1 MQEAIASVGFSV
13 SFYILAFLAVVS
25 ALVVVSHRNPVISAL
40 WLVVSFVCVA
50 GIYVLLRAHFLA
62 MVQILVYAGAV
73 MVLFAMVVMLMDLKE
88 IGKGKQGQR
97 LIRFLG
103 GLSGVLIMLL
113 LLILSSQAW
122 KVSWEHGAGAKFGT
136 ISEVGKVLFTRYLL
150 PFEVLSLL
158 LLSAVIAVIYLARRW
173 EEKN

>member
-1 MQEAIASVGFSV
+1 MQEAIASWGFSV

-50 GIYVLLRAHFLA
+50 GIYALLRAHFLA

-113 LLILSSQAW
+113 LLVLNSQAW
-122 KVSWEHGAGAKFGT
+122 KVSWEGKAGAEFGT

>member
-1 MQEAIASVGFSV
+1 MQEAIASWGFSV

-50 GIYVLLRAHFLA
+50 GVYVLLRAHFLA

-113 LLILSSQAW
+113 LLVLNSQAW
-122 KVSWEHGAGAKFGT
+122 KVSWEGKAGAEFGT

-173 EEKN
+173 EERN

>member
-1 MQEAIASVGFSV
+1 MQEAIASWGFSV

-50 GIYVLLRAHFLA
+50 GIYALLRAHFLA

-113 LLILSSQAW
+113 LLVLNSQAW
-122 KVSWEHGAGAKFGT
+122 KVSWEGKAGAKFGT

-158 LLSAVIAVIYLARRW
+158 LLSAVIAVIYLARRR

>member
-1 MQEAIASVGFSV
+1 MQEAIASWGFSA
-13 SFYILAFLAVVS
+13 SFYLLAFLAVVS

-88 IGKGKQGQR
+88 IEKGKQGQR
-97 LIRFLG
+97 LVRFLG
-103 GLSGVLIMLL
+103 GLSGVLIMFLF
-113 LLILSSQAW
+113 LILTSQAW
-122 KVSWEHGAGAKFGT
+122 RVSWEGKAGAEFGT
-136 ISEVGKVLFTRYLL
+136 ISEVGKVLFTKYLL

-173 EEKN
+173 EERN

>member
-1 MQEAIASVGFSV
+1 MQEAIASWGFSV

-50 GIYVLLRAHFLA
+50 GIYALLRAHFLA

-113 LLILSSQAW
+113 LLVLNSRAW
-122 KVSWEHGAGAKFGT
+122 QISWEGKAGAEFGS

>member
-1 MQEAIASVGFSV
+1 MQEAIASWGFSV

-50 GIYVLLRAHFLA
+50 GIYALLRAHFLA

-113 LLILSSQAW
+113 LLVLNSRAW
-122 KVSWEHGAGAKFGT
+122 QISWEGKAGAEFGS

-173 EEKN
+173 EERN